1 MNTEKWIAKK
11 IVIIF
16 NPLFTS
22 VYAFIYY
29 LLLMVLFS
37 NGYRDALSIVLKSI
51 TLYTLVSCLFP
62 IFVIYLLNDSSFH
75 NIEEN
80 LKNSNT
86 SYVIVCVSYLVS
98 YMYFSMLNISVWF
111 NMGLLIPVY
120 ASLISLVLRK
130 KTTIIYEIVIIG
142 AITFYVFLLTI
153 QFYYIFSIFPLL
165 IAIFCSGLLLYSYLI
180 QNLYTA
186 NETLHNYLI
195 GCLLTILIMFFV
207 LII

>member
-1 MNTEKWIAKK
+1 
-11 IVIIF
+11 
-16 NPLFTS
+16 
-22 VYAFIYY
+22 
-29 LLLMVLFS
+29 MVLFS

-62 IFVIYLLNDSSFH
+62 IFIIYLLNYSSFH

-153 QFYYIFSIFPLL
+153 QYYYIFSIFPLL
-165 IAIFCSGLLLYSYLI
+165 ISIFCSGLLLYSYLI